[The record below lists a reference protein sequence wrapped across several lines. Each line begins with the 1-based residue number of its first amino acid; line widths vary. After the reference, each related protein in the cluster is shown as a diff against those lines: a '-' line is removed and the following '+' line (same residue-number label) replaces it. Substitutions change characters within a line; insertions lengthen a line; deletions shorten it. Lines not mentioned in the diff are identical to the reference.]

1 MKIIVI
7 DGQGGKIGT
16 SIVKQLKQS
25 MPELVVM
32 AIGTN
37 SIATASMLKAGADCG
52 ASGENPVVVNCRDA
66 DIIIGPLGIMLAN
79 SLLGEVTPAMAQ
91 AVAQS
96 PARKILIPNSK
107 CNAVVAGVRDMGL
120 GEYIQLA
127 IAQVTDLIGG
137 QFNLQNNDN
146 GQTL

>member
-25 MPELVVM
+25 IPGLGLM

-66 DIIIGPLGIMLAN
+66 DIIIGPLGILLAD

-91 AVAQS
+91 AIAQS
-96 PARKILIPNSK
+96 PAQKILIPNSK
-107 CNAVVAGVRDMGL
+107 CKVMVTGVRDMAL
-120 GEYIQLA
+120 SEYIQLA
-127 IAQVTDLIGG
+127 IELVTDLIGG
-137 QFNLQNNDN
+137 QFNMQNNDN